1 VKRTVAAL
9 CCATSALTIF
19 VPSAGAAPLSG
30 PGDEI
35 CQVLG
40 DNGGTY
46 FLSVTSRRDNDL
58 SQCDAG
64 TPLQA
69 SIDDLLG
76 NPKYGPNV
84 DRRCIYDIT
93 TDLTVD
99 AIVGVYSSG
108 REVPR
113 QQHVRDVVGI
123 DAGQVWQLDRELGS
137 CREQVLLAAEVADHQ
152 RRIHA
157 DIGRDGAQGGA
168 FVAFRPEAAARRGED
183 VGAGLDGVAGRLV
196 AMQKILC
203 HPLLTCDELRRM
215 V

>member
-1 VKRTVAAL
+1 MKPAGFRAPARPAFVAARAAEGGSGSWESTRLNFAAVKLTVTAL
-9 CCATSALTIF
+9 CCAALALTVF

-69 SIDDLLG
+69 NIDDLLG

-93 TDLTVD
+93 TDPTVD

-108 REVPR
+108 R
-113 QQHVRDVVGI
+113 DI
-123 DAGQVWQLDRELGS
+123 DR
-137 CREQVLLAAEVADHQ
+137 
-152 RRIHA
+152 
-157 DIGRDGAQGGA
+157 
-168 FVAFRPEAAARRGED
+168 AAARNVCQLHHGY
-183 VGAGLDGVAGRLV
+183 
-196 AMQKILC
+196 
-203 HPLLTCDELRRM
+203 
-215 V
+215 